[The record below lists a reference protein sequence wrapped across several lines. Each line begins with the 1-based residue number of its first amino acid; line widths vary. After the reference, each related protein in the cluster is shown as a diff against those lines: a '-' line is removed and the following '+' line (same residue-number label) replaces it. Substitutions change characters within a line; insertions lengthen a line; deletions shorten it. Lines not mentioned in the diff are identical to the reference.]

1 MTEQDPLRKL
11 WATDTEEK
19 YVMSIAEL
27 TEPSGRFQSKIQR
40 RNITE
45 YLAAALVVGVFGW
58 LAVIVPV
65 WSVRIGAVL
74 IIAAALFIAWK
85 LNRIASSSKAPS
97 DPTVDNLASFHRRE
111 LERQRDALRSV
122 WKWYLMPFVPGLVV
136 FSVGSAVEG
145 GVGNPIWV
153 TAVIAG
159 LGLAFNA
166 AVFAGVWALNA
177 HAARK
182 LDDEIRALDKAAR

>member
-19 YVMSIAEL
+19 YVMSTAEL
-27 TEPSGRFQSKIQR
+27 TERSGRFQSKIQR

-45 YLAAALVVGVFGW
+45 YLAAALVIGVFGW
-58 LAVIVPV
+58 LAVTVPV

-74 IIAAALFIAWK
+74 IIAAAMFISWK
-85 LNRIASSSKAPS
+85 LNQIASSGKAPS
-97 DPTVDNLASFHRRE
+97 DATIENLASFHRRE

-136 FSVGSAVEG
+136 FTVGTAIESG
-145 GVGNPIWV
+145 SGNPFWV
-153 TAVIAG
+153 TATIAAVS
-159 LGLAFNA
+159 LAFNG

-182 LDDEIRALDKAAR
+182 LDDEIRALDEAAR